1 MLTPLDMHNKTFGKG
16 FRGYSTDEVDEFMER
31 VAKDFERLYQEN
43 LEYKETVER
52 LSRQLEQYQQMESTL
67 RNTLI
72 IAQGTA
78 EDVKTNARKETELML
93 KETEIRTQQMV
104 NEACLKVRKIQEE
117 YDEVKKQMQV
127 FRTKLKAMLDSQM
140 EMLKTA
146 EEQEPQP

>member
-43 LEYKETVER
+43 LEYKETVDR
-52 LSRQLEQYQQMESTL
+52 LSHQLEQYQQMELTL

-72 IAQGTA
+72 IAQETA

-93 KETEIRTQQMV
+93 KETEIRTQQMM
-104 NEACLKVRKIQEE
+104 NDACLKVRKVQEE
-117 YDEVKKQMQV
+117 YDELNKQLQV
-127 FRTKLKAMLDSQM
+127 FRTKLKAMLETQM
-140 EMLKTA
+140 ELLKLPEA
-146 EEQEPQP
+146 QEPPA

>member
-43 LEYKETVER
+43 LEYKETVDR
-52 LSRQLEQYQQMESTL
+52 LSHQLEQYQQMESTL

-72 IAQGTA
+72 IAQETA

-93 KETEIRTQQMV
+93 KETEIRTQQMM
-104 NEACLKVRKIQEE
+104 NDACLKVRKVQEE
-117 YDEVKKQMQV
+117 YDELNKQLQV
-127 FRTKLKAMLDSQM
+127 FRTKLKAMLETQM
-140 EMLKTA
+140 ELLKLPEA
-146 EEQEPQP
+146 QEPPA